1 MIRHFRAED
10 INNIMQLWL
19 DTNIQS
25 HSFINRKYWQDNFV
39 AVKEAILQATV
50 YVCEQDGQIQA
61 FIGLSGNYIAGLFVS
76 KDFQSKGIGKLLLDY
91 SKSKYNELT
100 LHVYKKNDRALK
112 FYLREKFSI
121 SESSIDE
128 NTGETELTMMWK
140 S

>member
-25 HSFINRKYWQDNFV
+25 HSFINRKYWQDNFA

-76 KDFQSKGIGKLLLDY
+76 KDFQSKGIGRLLLDY

-100 LHVYKKNDRALK
+100 LRVYKKNDRALK

>member
-25 HSFINRKYWQDNFV
+25 HSFINRKYWQDNFA

-100 LHVYKKNDRALK
+100 LRVYKKNDRALK